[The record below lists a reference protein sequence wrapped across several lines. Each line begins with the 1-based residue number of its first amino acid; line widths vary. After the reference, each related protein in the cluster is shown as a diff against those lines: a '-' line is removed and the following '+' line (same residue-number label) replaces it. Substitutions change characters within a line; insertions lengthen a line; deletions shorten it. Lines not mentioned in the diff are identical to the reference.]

1 MPGTSRAPS
10 GRINATSTS
19 DLASPHH
26 DQHQHYQGAQ
36 RHLPGTDRLIA
47 AIEQRAMREYGEY
60 AEAEIKA
67 RRYFYERSL
76 E

>member
-1 MPGTSRAPS
+1 MPGVTESDVVRFFHQSRVE
-10 GRINATSTS
+10 R
-19 DLASPHH
+19 
-26 DQHQHYQGAQ
+26 AQ